1 MDIAEKVLQLKDDF
15 DDVYEAG
22 RKKEYD
28 AFWDAYQD
36 KGNLTSYENAF
47 SGKHWT
53 DDNFKPKYNIIM
65 AGDYGANGSFR
76 QSQMTDIKGI
86 LEKQNVVLDT
96 SQATKFT
103 NTFQA
108 SKVTKAPSLNL
119 AVCTLFSQVFYGCN
133 NLTEVELCNLKAN
146 CTITGVFT
154 SCNNLVSL
162 KMINCTIGQNG
173 FNVLNST
180 KLTHDSLIN
189 NEGTG
194 ILNSL
199 EDKSGTGSTWTI
211 TLGSTNLAKLT
222 DAEKAIATQKGWTL
236 A

>member
-1 MDIAEKVLQLKDDF
+1 MDIAEKVLRLKDDF

-36 KGNLTSYENAF
+36 KGNHTSYENAF

-65 AGDYGANGSFR
+65 SGDYGANASFR

-96 SQATKFT
+96 SQAARFT
-103 NTFQA
+103 NTFQN

-119 AVCTLFSQVFYGCN
+119 TGCTLFSQVFYGCT

-146 CTITGVFT
+146 CTITGVF
-154 SCNNLVSL
+154 SLCKNLVSL

-173 FNVLNST
+173 FDVQYSNLS
-180 KLTHDSLIN
+180 HDSLIN
-189 NEGTG
+189 DEGTG
-194 ILNSL
+194 VLNSL
-199 EDKSGTGSTWTI
+199 EDKSGTGTVWTI